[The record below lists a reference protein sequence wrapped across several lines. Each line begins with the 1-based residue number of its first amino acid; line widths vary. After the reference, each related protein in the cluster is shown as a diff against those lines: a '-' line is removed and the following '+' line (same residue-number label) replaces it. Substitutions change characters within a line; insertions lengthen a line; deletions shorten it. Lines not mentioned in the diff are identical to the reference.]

1 LDVTGE
7 CREVLEMYFKLI
19 LENGH
24 VGAGK
29 SLETVRYF
37 RGESPADMF
46 DIAARVPRVKG
57 KNRGT
62 GVKLVQSVSREEY
75 IRGIQQAADDRY
87 LNTRKRKKHTK
98 RKKEV
103 LFH

>member
-1 LDVTGE
+1 
-7 CREVLEMYFKLI
+7 MYFKLI

-46 DIAARVPRVKG
+46 NMAARVPRVKG
-57 KNRGT
+57 KHSGT

-75 IRGIQQAADDRY
+75 IKGVQQADGDRY
-87 LNTRKRKKHTK
+87 LNTRKKKKHNR

-103 LFH
+103 YFH